1 MTTHSSLPV
10 SGSKGSGG
18 GSGLPQGVNGLFASI
33 FMTFSARDLQK
44 HVCFCYFGT
53 WRAQNGNILRGFAL
67 VALMVAGSTNGGQS
81 CGTSRPSSGRPINSS
96 LRTNFLKPS
105 SARTFGIL
113 VGRLGVHCDL
123 AHVLSFWCWGE
134 QSVARAHATGG
145 RRKYEWRSELWN
157 KSSYQWAADQ
167 LKPSFELSKTILG
180 ASLWC
185 FSCYFATICEYFA
198 SICLYFGS
206 NMLRSSEGAPKAPLQ
221 RGEALPRPEGGAKR
235 RPDRPPLRRCA
246 PTR

>member
-96 LRTNFLKPS
+96 LRPNFLKPS
-105 SARTFGIL
+105 SARAFGISAAILLLYANILRVSVYIL
-113 VGRLGVHCDL
+113 VII
-123 AHVLSFWCWGE
+123 
-134 QSVARAHATGG
+134 
-145 RRKYEWRSELWN
+145 Y
-157 KSSYQWAADQ
+157 
-167 LKPSFELSKTILG
+167 
-180 ASLWC
+180 
-185 FSCYFATICEYFA
+185 
-198 SICLYFGS
+198 
-206 NMLRSSEGAPKAPLQ
+206 
-221 RGEALPRPEGGAKR
+221 
-235 RPDRPPLRRCA
+235 
-246 PTR
+246 